1 MRLIILACCAFAL
14 LTDGAWAQ
22 RRPAITGNPIKDI
35 QTDLAGGV
43 GAPGASKQ
51 STTNTVAGLNFTT
64 IGEKLQAV
72 TKDVLDKAIADL
84 SAASADAQV
93 HNDKISQPCWDA
105 QAAFLKS
112 LPAEQATPPTEI
124 GPALAIQISRDILNS
139 VTGNDASSL
148 KVSCAALI
156 GDQLSI
162 INQTLGLVGIAGI
175 AGLPAGL

>member
-1 MRLIILACCAFAL
+1 MRFVILLALIPCLL
-14 LTDGAWAQ
+14 LTPAWAQ
-22 RRPAITGNPIKDI
+22 RRPALTGNPIEDI
-35 QTDLAGGV
+35 KTDLKGGV
-43 GAPGASKQ
+43 PAPTKQ
-51 STTNTVAGLNFTT
+51 ATTNTVAGLNFNT

-84 SAASADAQV
+84 TAASADAQV

-162 INQTLGLVGIAGI
+162 INQTLGLVGLAGI